1 MKVGTGFFKFASPE
15 VGEVLTHLR
24 VSEDAGHVAAHGGG
38 ADVNDVLFSTV
49 GLILAEAR
57 LVKLADGFVCCHFV
71 FISEI

>member
-1 MKVGTGFFKFASPE
+1 MKVGTGFFKFASSE

-38 ADVNDVLFSTV
+38 ADIHDVLFSTV

-57 LVKLADGFVCCHFV
+57 LVKLADGFVLPFCFY
-71 FISEI
+71 F